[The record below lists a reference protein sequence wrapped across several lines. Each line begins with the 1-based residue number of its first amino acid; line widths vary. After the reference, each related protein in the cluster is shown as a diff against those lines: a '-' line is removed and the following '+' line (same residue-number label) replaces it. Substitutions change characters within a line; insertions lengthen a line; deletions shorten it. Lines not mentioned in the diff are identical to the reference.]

1 MVLKPVN
8 NGINYQPQ
16 LVSRISEPS
25 TVSWYSHGIHIG
37 IYIFFKACHDLLVI
51 SSLVCM
57 SDIISGPPV
66 LWVAASGIKGPVQD
80 GPDSPLWLLGKIP
93 MFRYGGK
100 TPEKIV
106 MFFLFEESHG

>member
-1 MVLKPVN
+1 MVF
-8 NGINYQPQ
+8 I
-16 LVSRISEPS
+16 LVF
-25 TVSWYSHGIHIG
+25 
-37 IYIFFKACHDLLVI
+37 IYFFFKACYDFVGDLLV
-51 SSLVCM
+51 M

-80 GPDSPLWLLGKIP
+80 GPDSPLWLLGRNP

-106 MFFLFEESHG
+106 MFFCLRNLMDDWNEVEFFH